1 MNINRLIFSIIL
13 LVSFSGIS
21 NAQLQNKKISLNNI
35 YKEFQF
41 FPHGIQNIRSMNYG
55 EHYTTLEEGKYIKQF
70 EYSSGDLTK
79 VILDL
84 TKKDDSPIQLITA
97 YEFSPDETKLLLT
110 TKRENIYRHSFVASY
125 YIADLESNEIYPLS
139 SKGKQQLATFS
150 PDGSKIA
157 FVRNNNL
164 FFKDLATNK
173 EKAIT
178 QDGELNKIIY
188 GSPDWVYEEEF
199 GFNKAFDWSPDGKK
213 IAFYRFDETNVKE
226 FNLTMYENLYPEWYK
241 FKYPKAG
248 EDNSIVSIH
257 IFDFNSQKT
266 IKTDIGKETDQ
277 YIPRIKW
284 TKDPN
289 ILSIVRLN
297 RLQNEMEI
305 LHTNAIN
312 GESKVVYKEKEDKYI
327 SEVSD
332 AMLTYL
338 NNGEEFIIISEREN
352 YNHFYLYNFI
362 SGEIKPITK
371 GNFDISSL
379 HGFDEKEQRLYYSSH
394 ERSSLNQDVYSIK
407 LNGKSKRLL
416 TERAGWNN
424 ADFSTNFKYFINSYS
439 NINTPAIYSLMD
451 QKGESIRVLQ
461 DNTELKHKIQEY
473 GFAKNEFFKFTT
485 SEDIELEGYMIKPKD
500 FDENKSYPV
509 FMYVYGGP
517 ESQNVKDQ
525 FSHRNPWFQ
534 YLTQQGYIVACVDNR
549 GTNARGEEFRK
560 STYMQLGNLE
570 TIDQI
575 EAAKYLGRL
584 NYIDSERIGIFG
596 WSYGGYMSLSCLFK
610 ASDVFKMAISVA
622 PVTNWRYYDTIYTER
637 FMRTPQENAEGYD
650 QNSPI
655 NFVDGMK
662 GKLLLIHGMGD
673 DNVHFQNST
682 ELVKALIDANKQ
694 FDMQFYPNKNHNIRG
709 GNTSYHLY
717 KKMSEFVIE
726 NL

>member
-1 MNINRLIFSIIL
+1 MYFNRLIISVL
-13 LVSFSGIS
+13 LLGFFSGFS
-21 NAQLQNKKISLNNI
+21 NAQLQNKSISLDNI
-35 YKEFQF
+35 YKEFKF
-41 FPHGIQNIRSMNYG
+41 FPSGIQNIRSMNDG
-55 EHYTTLEEGKYIKQF
+55 EHYTILDQGKYIQKF
-70 EYSSGDLTK
+70 KYSTGDLTE

-84 TKKDDSPIQLITA
+84 TKQKDSPVHVISA
-97 YEFSPDETKLLLT
+97 YEFSSDETKILLT
-110 TKRENIYRHSFVASY
+110 TERENIYRHSFVASF
-125 YIADLESNEIYPLS
+125 YIADLKTNKIYPLS
-139 SKGKQQLATFS
+139 SQGKQQLATFS

-164 FFKDLATNK
+164 FFKDLTTNS

-178 QDGELNKIIY
+178 SDGEFNKIIY

-213 IAFYRFDETNVKE
+213 IAFYRFDETNVEE
-226 FNLTMYENLYPEWYK
+226 FNLTMYEDLYPEWYK

-257 IFDFNSQKT
+257 IFDFISQKT
-266 IKTDIGKETDQ
+266 INTDIGEETDQ

-284 TKDPN
+284 TKNPN
-289 ILSIVRLN
+289 TLSIIRLN

-305 LHTNAIN
+305 LHANALN
-312 GESKVVYKEKEDKYI
+312 GESKVIYKEKEDKYI

-338 NNGEEFIIISEREN
+338 DNGKEFIIISEREN
-352 YNHFYLYNFI
+352 YSHFYLYNFI
-362 SGEIKPITK
+362 SGEIEPITK
-371 GNFDISSL
+371 GNFDISTL
-379 HGFDEKEQRLYYSSH
+379 YGFDEKEQRLYYSSY

-407 LNGKSKRLL
+407 LNGKAKKLL
-416 TERAGWNN
+416 TEKVGWNN
-424 ADFSTNFKYFINSYS
+424 ADFSKNYKYFINSYS
-439 NINTPAIYSLMD
+439 NINTPAVYSLMD
-451 QKGESIRVLQ
+451 QKGKNIRVLQ
-461 DNTELKHKIQEY
+461 DNIELKKKMQDY
-473 GFAKNEFFKFTT
+473 GFAKTEFFKFTT
-485 SEDIELEGYMIKPKD
+485 SEYIELEGYMIKPID

-509 FMYVYGGP
+509 FMFVYGGP

-525 FSHRNPWFQ
+525 FSHRGTWFQ

-549 GTNARGEEFRK
+549 GTNARGEKFRK
-560 STYMQLGNLE
+560 STYMQLGKLE
-570 TIDQI
+570 TLDQI
-575 EAAKYLGRL
+575 EAAKYLGSL
-584 NYIDSERIGIFG
+584 DYIDSERIGIFG

-655 NFVDGMK
+655 HFVDGMK

-682 ELVKALIDANKQ
+682 ELVKALVAANKQ
-694 FDMQFYPNKNHNIRG
+694 FDMQFYPNKNHGIRG